1 MPARARTACA
11 ATPAA
16 GLLALLAAGCTV
28 CPPQPLLVANAPP
41 QFVAWLC
48 ADACRLG
55 FPAADPL
62 PYHAG
67 APATRLADGSF
78 EVRYQRRDDGR
89 WTPRADGRLIAPRI
103 AGTEIP
109 GDVRYVAAA
118 GLTGWRSVD
127 AEFVVTIAV
136 TPAGADI
143 RTSARGF
150 DPEPLL
156 RHLHA
161 AAQFAQALACAGE
174 TGASL
179 RSCCAQHA
187 NWRAVALLRA
197 ARDRQRD
204 NDLLALRDT
213 LRAVRAVAADLP
225 GLDYHI
231 GAVEHAIGQ
240 DELAAPRLR
249 TASRSE
255 ADPVTRCSAW
265 ASARSSSTRNT
276 QRDSESM
283 RRAALTALEAGRLE
297 AAAALAHAATATAPD
312 PVADLQLRHRLQRAR
327 DDRFGSLGTA
337 LLLREYGGQSGV
349 DAGVDRLLAEDYAE
363 VGHWQLARR
372 TAARLLVDQL
382 PASDLFAAL
391 QSAGAGLAQSAWIG
405 WSEAVSGWAATPPR

>member
-1 MPARARTACA
+1 MPARARLACS
-11 ATPAA
+11 
-16 GLLALLAAGCTV
+16 GLFALLAAGCTV

-41 QFVAWLC
+41 TFVAWLC

-67 APATRLADGSF
+67 APATRLADGSY

-89 WTPRADGRLIAPRI
+89 WTPRADGRLLAPRVS
-103 AGTEIP
+103 GTEVP
-109 GDVRYVAAA
+109 GDVRYVAAT
-118 GLTGWRSVD
+118 GLGGWRTVD

-143 RTSARGF
+143 RTSAYGF
-150 DPEPLL
+150 DAEPLL

-161 AAQFAQALACAGE
+161 AAEFAQALACPDE
-174 TGASL
+174 TGGSL

-197 ARDRQRD
+197 ARDRARD
-204 NDLLALRDT
+204 NDLLALRDA
-213 LRAVRAVAADLP
+213 LRAARAVAADLP
-225 GLDYHI
+225 GLDYRI

-249 TASRSE
+249 TASRSD
-255 ADPVTRCSAW
+255 ADPVTRSSAW
-265 ASARSSSTRNT
+265 TSARSSSTRST

-283 RRAALTALEAGRLE
+283 RRSALAALDAGRLE

-312 PVADLQLRHRLQRAR
+312 PIADLRLRHRLQRAR

-337 LLLREYGGQSGV
+337 LLLREYGGE
-349 DAGVDRLLAEDYAE
+349 AGVDRLLAEDYAQ
-363 VGHWQLARR
+363 VGYWRLARR
-372 TAARLLVDQL
+372 TAARLLIGQL

-391 QSAGAGLAQSAWIG
+391 QSASAGLAQSAWIG
-405 WSEAVSGWAATPPR
+405 WSEVVGGWPASPPR